1 MADRK
6 PLLSI
11 RGLKKTFR
19 TRDGELEALGSVTF
33 DVFPGEFVSLVG
45 PSGCGKTTLLKIVAG
60 LLEQSAGEILVD
72 REQFDPGRE
81 VGFVFQ
87 KSLLLHWRK
96 VLANV
101 LLPIEILKMDRSSS
115 DRSALERKAMGLL
128 ELVGLKGFERSYPK
142 ELSGGMQQRVSI
154 ARALIHDPKLL
165 LMDEPFG
172 ALDALTRERMNLE
185 LLRIWQEA
193 RKTVLF
199 VTHGIGEAVFL
210 SDRVVVLSARPS
222 RMIKAL
228 DIDLPR
234 PRTLA
239 VRTIAGVRAIQPGNL
254 QPAGNGVT
262 AMEANSERVLGVGIR
277 GAGQVAYEHAKAIA
291 ANPHLRLAAVASRR
305 RERSQ
310 ALVRRHGAGREGL
323 RPLRGHARRR
333 VRRHRVD
340 LHAQLPARAGG
351 DRRLRGGQ
359 ASHPRKDR
367 RPSRGRSSPTFA
379 RLRGP
384 RRPASVVSFVSRWHP
399 MVRNLRALL
408 DQKAIGDIYYA
419 EVDYWHGI
427 KPSFASYEWIRRREF
442 AGGAMIT
449 GGCHAAD
456 LARHLKGAEVA
467 EV

>member
-11 RGLKKTFR
+11 RGLKKTYR

-33 DVFPGEFVSLVG
+33 DVYPQEFVSLVG

-60 LLEQSAGEILVD
+60 LLEQSAGEIFVD
-72 REQFDPGRE
+72 KEQFDPRRE

-96 VLANV
+96 VLDNV
-101 LLPIEILKMDRSSS
+101 LLPIEILKMDRS
-115 DRSALERKAMGLL
+115 ALEPKARSLL

-193 RKTVLF
+193 KKTVLF
-199 VTHGIGEAVFL
+199 VTHGISEAVFL

-234 PRTLA
+234 PRTLE
-239 VRTIAGVRAIQPGNL
+239 VRTSPEFGRYSLEIYNL
-254 QPAGNGVT
+254 L
-262 AMEANSERVLGVGIR
+262 E
-277 GAGQVAYEHAKAIA
+277 
-291 ANPHLRLAAVASRR
+291 
-305 RERSQ
+305 
-310 ALVRRHGAGREGL
+310 
-323 RPLRGHARRR
+323 
-333 VRRHRVD
+333 
-340 LHAQLPARAGG
+340 
-351 DRRLRGGQ
+351 
-359 ASHPRKDR
+359 
-367 RPSRGRSSPTFA
+367 
-379 RLRGP
+379 
-384 RRPASVVSFVSRWHP
+384 
-399 MVRNLRALL
+399 MV
-408 DQKAIGDIYYA
+408 
-419 EVDYWHGI
+419 
-427 KPSFASYEWIRRREF
+427 
-442 AGGAMIT
+442 
-449 GGCHAAD
+449 
-456 LARHLKGAEVA
+456 
-467 EV
+467 